1 MKKFT
6 EVKKVKNIC
15 KKQWAY
21 TNVEKYMIHKIR
33 EVVCIDIW
41 GP

>member
-6 EVKKVKNIC
+6 ESKSKIKMKNIC
-15 KKQWAY
+15 KKRGY

-33 EVVCIDIW
+33 EVVCIDI
-41 GP
+41 